1 MSLWRE
7 GFYCRIVTEGLGETH
22 KDVRDPVSSLN
33 HVCGMVGWTSMTPTP
48 SPSSPCLIALLWRQ
62 FCSPSTLPHRSLPV
76 GATPGFASGSY
87 LEICPYTAFHIP
99 LPEILI
105 LISSGFWIWN
115 KWPWWMNLLMVI
127 QSSCLE
133 KPGFMECLLGWLKD
147 WQENLNFIYEQ
158 SSFESGKPT
167 SFLFIIGMNL
177 WFLWKSG
184 DFMPGR
190 LVSQV
195 RQDSAS
201 HGCRGL
207 KH

>member
-1 MSLWRE
+1 MFIKSFIFLETLFWWLFPPLTVFIRSSAMSLWRE

-105 LISSGFWIWN
+105 LISSGF
-115 KWPWWMNLLMVI
+115 
-127 QSSCLE
+127 
-133 KPGFMECLLGWLKD
+133 
-147 WQENLNFIYEQ
+147 
-158 SSFESGKPT
+158 
-167 SFLFIIGMNL
+167 
-177 WFLWKSG
+177 
-184 DFMPGR
+184 
-190 LVSQV
+190 
-195 RQDSAS
+195 
-201 HGCRGL
+201 
-207 KH
+207 

>member
-1 MSLWRE
+1 MGFLLFIKSFIFLETLFWWLFPPLTMFIRSSAMSLWRE

-33 HVCGMVGWTSMTPTP
+33 HVCGMLGWTSMTPLP
-48 SPSSPCLIALLWRQ
+48 VPPAPAWLPYCEDSFAHHPPCLTDPSLWGPLLV
-62 FCSPSTLPHRSLPV
+62 LPAVLIWEFV
-76 GATPGFASGSY
+76 
-87 LEICPYTAFHIP
+87 LYTAFHIP

-127 QSSCLE
+127 QSLCLE
-133 KPGFMECLLGWLKD
+133 KTGFMECLLGWLKD

-167 SFLFIIGMNL
+167 SFLFIIGVNL
-177 WFLWKSG
+177 
-184 DFMPGR
+184 
-190 LVSQV
+190 
-195 RQDSAS
+195 
-201 HGCRGL
+201 
-207 KH
+207 